1 MNPTQIVL
9 KAVDAIF
16 TRFDADCA
24 APLLATDYVQHNPA
38 VPTGAAPIL
47 GFIPLL
53 RESGIALTIHR
64 VISEGPLVVL
74 HSTYRNAQLFGGE
87 TLVGFD
93 VFRVNEAGQLAEH
106 WDNLQPLQSQTA
118 SGNSMTDG
126 VSEISD
132 RALTAANRTLVEG
145 FVHDVLHGHAA
156 ERVSD
161 YIDGPNYVQH
171 NPLVENGLDGLGR
184 ALEAFAAAGQAM
196 RYTRTPL
203 LIAEGDF
210 VFAASE
216 GALGDTPTA
225 FFDLFRVA
233 HRKIVEH
240 WDVVAPIPAE
250 MAHSNG
256 KF

>member
-9 KAVDAIF
+9 AAVDAIF
-16 TRFDADCA
+16 TRFDAERA
-24 APLLATDYVQHNPA
+24 AQLLATDYIQHNPG
-38 VPTGAAPIL
+38 VPSGAAPIL
-47 GFIPLL
+47 DFIPAL
-53 RESGIALTIHR
+53 RDSGIALTIHR
-64 VISEGPLVVL
+64 VISEGALVVL
-74 HSTYRNAQLFGGE
+74 HSTYHNAQLFGGE

-93 VFRVNEAGQLAEH
+93 VFRVDEAGLVAEH
-106 WDNLQPLQSQTA
+106 WDNLQPLQHETA
-118 SGNSMTDG
+118 SGNGMTDG
-126 VSEISD
+126 VCAID
-132 RALTAANRTLVEG
+132 DHALTTVNRTLVEG

-156 ERVSD
+156 ERVSE

-196 RYTRTPL
+196 RYTRSPL
-203 LIAEGDF
+203 LVAQGDF

-216 GALGDTPTA
+216 GTLGDTPTA

-233 HRKIVEH
+233 QRKIVEH
-240 WDVVAPIPAE
+240 WDVVATIPAE
-250 MAHSNG
+250 MAHNNG